1 MQLIER
7 NPVEDQRIMSG
18 LVKRDPAALQELH
31 ARYASTLRAIIM
43 KVMHDDAESDD
54 VLQEVFLQVW
64 DRAESYSADRGD
76 LVSWLA
82 TLARRRAIDRLR
94 QRCAYRR
101 ATDRYEDSCKKTGKE
116 QDEFQPVERQVNRH
130 DLRKVL
136 ARHLKKLP
144 DAQSKAIRLAY
155 LESKSQREISQ
166 LTGAPL
172 GTVKTRIE
180 LGMKKLSE
188 SFSGMRAKVL

>member
-1 MQLIER
+1 MASASLRRQRQDPDLEQDR
-7 NPVEDQRIMSG
+7 VEDAQQEDTQNPCQPQHNPN
-18 LVKRDPAALQELH
+18 DPQ
-31 ARYASTLRAIIM
+31 
-43 KVMHDDAESDD
+43 
-54 VLQEVFLQVW
+54 
-64 DRAESYSADRGD
+64 GD
-76 LVSWLA
+76 LQRRAVA
-82 TLARRRAIDRLR
+82 LAR
-94 QRCAYRR
+94 
-101 ATDRYEDSCKKTGKE
+101 EDE
-116 QDEFQPVERQVNRH
+116 QVNRH